1 MQENVNNALM
11 TCRYCLLHELGHC
24 RKVAPYPKDKE
35 PRYLRL
41 ANGTQVGLEFDCKK
55 CEMKVKLIDIL

>member
-1 MQENVNNALM
+1 M

-24 RKVAPYPKDKE
+24 RKQHPMDPKKE

-41 ANGTQVGLEFDCKK
+41 QNGTLLRLSFDCQA
-55 CEMKVKLIDIL
+55 CEMTIYKA